1 MEYPHWLMVAGAVL
15 VVAGLIGLAF
25 HKNYAEPVENN
36 PKQAAPT
43 DEPSPERPH
52 GRRAAWGER
61 EADRE
66 RAKREAEHEGQR
78 GMSEPN
84 KLDPTPMLPDDS

>member
-15 VVAGLIGLAF
+15 VVVGLIGLAF
-25 HKNYAEPVENN
+25 HKNYTEPVENN

-43 DEPSPERPH
+43 DEPNPERPH
-52 GRRAAWGER
+52 RRRAAWGER

-66 RAKREAEHEGQR
+66 Q
-78 GMSEPN
+78 
-84 KLDPTPMLPDDS
+84 